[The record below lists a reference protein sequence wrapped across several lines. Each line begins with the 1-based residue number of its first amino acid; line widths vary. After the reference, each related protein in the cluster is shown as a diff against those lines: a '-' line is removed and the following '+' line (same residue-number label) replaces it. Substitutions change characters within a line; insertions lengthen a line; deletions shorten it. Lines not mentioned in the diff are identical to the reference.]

1 MQNDHK
7 PLETYLRKPLSSAFK
22 RLQDIMM
29 KLHRYDTEFKYLTG
43 EELVIADTLGK
54 TYANVTD
61 LAELFSVKIK
71 DDLQDSRLKEIK
83 DATDQ
88 DPDLQELTD
97 TI

>member
-1 MQNDHK
+1 
-7 PLETYLRKPLSSAFK
+7 
-22 RLQDIMM
+22 MM